1 MKRHGMLFDISKTET
16 FVPFLWIVVKTLSIV
31 LLLGGF
37 SSAFF
42 PWEES
47 PKMNAPELGR
57 TGTNETIDWKTRPH
71 LQAMDKTIAVTILLL
86 VLCERGIDVYVVS
99 RSDVA
104 QKIAR
109 TTMTGLNT
117 HVCTDIFLAF
127 CLVQGCRNNF
137 FMCEQQIIFW
147 CLCNS
152 WFGLGQC
159 IFLVE
164 TRMKI
169 HAVRTIQQLKQHD
182 GDSKGDQYDQ
192 TCDIS
197 LANNCLLSSRGS
209 VSRGVLYVSCLVFM
223 SLSIISPCL
232 CQMYSEMLYVEY
244 YMRLFLYGFYVC
256 VRCYTEGMPGE
267 SFIHGIPNVVLF
279 GWTIMIPRMCLYL
292 SIFLTVLSFTIAV
305 AVLVPSNFL
314 PSKTNS
320 PVSFAEVSPSYAKKQ
335 THAVSREPHT
345 DTDSHIHPTL
355 LPEATLESSPS
366 NTHQSSNVLQQN
378 HFNNTDLL
386 SKLRDMEENMGGNE
400 LASSTDKAVFSH
412 STKQRRQHPL
422 F

>member
-1 MKRHGMLFDISKTET
+1 MLFDISKTET

-37 SSAFF
+37 SSTFF

-47 PKMNAPELGR
+47 SKMDTIGFERIGRNA
-57 TGTNETIDWKTRPH
+57 TIDTKAGPH
-71 LQAMDKTIAVTILLL
+71 LLAMDRTIAVTILVL

-117 HVCTDIFLAF
+117 HVCTDIFMSF
-127 CLVQGCRNNF
+127 CLVQGSRNNF
-137 FMCEQQIIFW
+137 FMCEQKMIFW

-152 WFGLGQC
+152 WFGIGQC

-169 HAVRTIQQLKQHD
+169 HAVRMMQQLKQHD
-182 GDSKGDQYDQ
+182 DDGKEDKYDKN
-192 TCDIS
+192 CDIS
-197 LANNCLLSSRGS
+197 LSQNCLQSPRGS
-209 VSRGVLYVSCLVFM
+209 LSRAVLYILCLIFM
-223 SLSIISPCL
+223 SLSILSPCL
-232 CQMYSEMLYVEY
+232 RQLYSEMPYVEY
-244 YMRLFLYGFYVC
+244 YMRLFLYSFYVC

-267 SFIHGIPNVVLF
+267 SFIQGIPNVVLF
-279 GWTIMIPRMCLYL
+279 GWTIMIPRSCLYL
-292 SIFLTVLSFTIAV
+292 GVFWTALSFTVAV
-305 AVLVPSNFL
+305 FVLVPSNL
-314 PSKTNS
+314 IPSKTTS
-320 PVSFAEVSPSYAKKQ
+320 PTYFAEISPTCAKKP
-335 THAVSREPHT
+335 THAASREAHT
-345 DTDSHIHPTL
+345 DSVSQIHQTL
-355 LPEATLESSPS
+355 PPEENRESSLP
-366 NTHQSSNVLQQN
+366 NTPQVSSLHQN
-378 HFNNTDLL
+378 HFNNTEML

-400 LASSTDKAVFSH
+400 FASSTDKAVFSH